1 MKKLFLCLLIL
12 FLLSQINSKM
22 FYVENYEE
30 LKIDNEPEG
39 IICFSVSKFEKD
51 DNFFIEMISENKGAK
66 INTTFY
72 YRFID
77 TCDQRNNYNSSKRVM
92 EVNKFNNKANLDTSS
107 DGFYYEYEFVVDD
120 GKHKGFLL
128 LFRNFTGTTI
138 KFTLIPFNMITIFI
152 FIGVGILIFIII
164 VVIIICCACKCAH
177 RRKTQKMNSELQ
189 SSFVQNNYNYNQTAP
204 IMPNEIN

>member
-77 TCDQRNNYNSSKRVM
+77 TCDQRNNYNSSKSVM
-92 EVNKFNNKANLDTSS
+92 EVNKFNNKAKLDTSS

-138 KFTLIPFNMITIFI
+138 KFNITPFSMITIFI

-189 SSFVQNNYNYNQTAP
+189 SSFVQNNYNYNQATP

>member
-138 KFTLIPFNMITIFI
+138 KFNITPFSMITIFI
-152 FIGVGILIFIII
+152 LNGVGILIFIII
-164 VVIIICCACKCAH
+164 VVLIICCACKCAH
-177 RRKTQKMNSELQ
+177 RRKTEKMNSELK
-189 SSFVQNNYNYNQTAP
+189 SSFIQNNNNQVTP
-204 IMPNEIN
+204 IIPNEIN

>member
-77 TCDQRNNYNSSKRVM
+77 TCDQRNNYNSSKSVM

-138 KFTLIPFNMITIFI
+138 KFNITPFSMITIFI

-164 VVIIICCACKCAH
+164 VVLIICCACKCAH
-177 RRKTQKMNSELQ
+177 RRKKEKMDSDLK
-189 SSFVQNNYNYNQTAP
+189 SSFIQNNYNPVAP
-204 IMPNEIN
+204 IIPNKIN

>member
-1 MKKLFLCLLIL
+1 
-12 FLLSQINSKM
+12 
-22 FYVENYEE
+22 
-30 LKIDNEPEG
+30 
-39 IICFSVSKFEKD
+39 
-51 DNFFIEMISENKGAK
+51 MISENKGAK

-138 KFTLIPFNMITIFI
+138 KFNITPFS
-152 FIGVGILIFIII
+152 II
-164 VVIIICCACKCAH
+164 VVLIIYCACKCAH
-177 RRKTQKMNSELQ
+177 RRKKEKMDSELK
-189 SSFVQNNYNYNQTAP
+189 SSFIQNNHNPVAP
-204 IMPNEIN
+204 IIPNEIN

>member
-138 KFTLIPFNMITIFI
+138 KFNITPFSMTTIFI

-164 VVIIICCACKCAH
+164 VVLIICCACKCAH
-177 RRKTQKMNSELQ
+177 RRKTEKMNSELK
-189 SSFVQNNYNYNQTAP
+189 SSFIQNNYKQVTP
-204 IMPNEIN
+204 IIPNEIN